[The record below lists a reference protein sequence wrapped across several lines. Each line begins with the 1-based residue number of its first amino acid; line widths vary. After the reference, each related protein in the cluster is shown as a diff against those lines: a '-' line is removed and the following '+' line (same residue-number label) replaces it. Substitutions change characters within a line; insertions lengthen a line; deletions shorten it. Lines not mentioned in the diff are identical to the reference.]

1 MIRERKWRAFAT
13 LSFRREWVKVELRRR
28 MRKNGA
34 KTYDWISKILNLYKS
49 YINKSIIEC

>member
-1 MIRERKWRAFAT
+1 MRTHRLTRKNTMIRERKWRAFAT

-34 KTYDWISKILNLYKS
+34 KTYD
-49 YINKSIIEC
+49 